1 MGEAYEHKFTPS
13 NKTWQELRNEE
24 R

>member
-1 MGEAYEHKFTPS
+1 MGEVYEHKFTPS